1 MSSAVRDQH
10 EQVASKAGDA
20 GPLGFPDLDSIRI
33 ALDAGEI
40 GVGAWDLTSNR
51 MHWSGKC
58 DSGLSRGAFAGFQND
73 IHPEDLPEV
82 TAAIQESLREGKPY
96 HVPYRLSPRAREEDH
111 ALYDNLPGLN
121 S

>member
-33 ALDAGEI
+33 AIDAGEI
-40 GVGAWDLTSNR
+40 GVWSWDLTSNT
-51 MHWSGKC
+51 MQWSGNF
-58 DSGLSRGAFAGFQND
+58 DSGLSSGTFAGFQND

-82 TAAIQESLREGKPY
+82 TAAIQESR
-96 HVPYRLSPRAREEDH
+96 SEERTSE
-111 ALYDNLPGLN
+111 LQ
-121 S
+121 SQ